1 MAVDNVCIGLMIFLA
16 LILLVAF
23 ICAMCMSS
31 SSTTNGSKVPGS
43 TARGSKGP
51 GSTAHGS
58 KGPGS
63 TAHGSKGPSS
73 TENFTNT
80 MVPTIKDPGLFIK
93 GPKRM
98 INPWNLKPMGV
109 KPPQPLFKREQNI
122 VFPKKVKL
130 QADGAI
136 LSNETPRFAP
146 YTVQYLVNGYGG
158 ANTRL
163 GTNLGL

>member
-31 SSTTNGSKVPGS
+31 SSTANGSKD
-43 TARGSKGP
+43 
-51 GSTAHGS
+51 
-58 KGPGS
+58 
-63 TAHGSKGPSS
+63 
-73 TENFTNT
+73 NFAQIENT
-80 MVPTIKDPGLFIK
+80 MVPTVKDPGLFIK

-98 INPWNLKPMGV
+98 VNPWNLKPMGV
-109 KPPQPLFKREQNI
+109 KPPQPLFRKEQNI
-122 VFPKKVKL
+122 VFPEKVKL
-130 QADGAI
+130 QDKGPI
-136 LSNETPRFAP
+136 ISNETPRLPP

>member
-16 LILLVAF
+16 LILLIAF

-31 SSTTNGSKVPGS
+31 KSSPG
-43 TARGSKGP
+43 TD
-51 GSTAHGS
+51 
-58 KGPGS
+58 
-63 TAHGSKGPSS
+63 
-73 TENFTNT
+73 NFTQVENT
-80 MVPTIKDPGLFIK
+80 MVPTVKDSGLFIK

-109 KPPQPLFKREQNI
+109 KPPQPLLRREQNI
-122 VFPKKVKL
+122 VFPEEVAL
-130 QADGAI
+130 QDKGPI
-136 LSNETPRFAP
+136 ISNETPRLPP

>member
-31 SSTTNGSKVPGS
+31 ESSISSTTPG
-43 TARGSKGP
+43 TD
-51 GSTAHGS
+51 
-58 KGPGS
+58 
-63 TAHGSKGPSS
+63 
-73 TENFTNT
+73 NFTQVEKT
-80 MVPTIKDPGLFIK
+80 MVPTVKDPGLFIR
-93 GPKRM
+93 GPRRM
-98 INPWNLKPMGV
+98 TNPWNLKPMGV
-109 KPPQPLFKREQNI
+109 KPPQPSFRSEQNI
-122 VFPKKVKL
+122 VFPKKVAL
-130 QADGAI
+130 QDKGPI
-136 LSNETPRFAP
+136 ISNETPRLPP